1 MNNRRL
7 YYKVLAPFASL
18 IVAGA
23 SQAAEV
29 DTSIID
35 QALNIIDQQN
45 QAAAASQENITRLS
59 NSASTL
65 FEEFKLENDN
75 LEAMLVLNAGLR
87 RQISVQEE
95 NIATIQQSITDVAVV
110 TQEMPLLMSK
120 MLTSVEQFIELDMPF
135 QLEDRRARL
144 AFARDAIDSPDV
156 SVAEKFRQILVLY
169 QTENNYGRTHE
180 TYPTTLNI
188 EGTDRDVDILRVGR
202 IALLYQTKD
211 RTMTGAW
218 DQASRTWVALD
229 PVEYRTCNPASHQ
242 RVQRACVA
250 CHPGSSHRCTGVST
264 VKKIIKFAGISVT
277 GLFLAISSQSYAQQP
292 ASQHWLNC

>member
-1 MNNRRL
+1 M
-7 YYKVLAPFASL
+7 
-18 IVAGA
+18 
-23 SQAAEV
+23 
-29 DTSIID
+29 
-35 QALNIIDQQN
+35 NIIDQQN

-120 MLTSVEQFIELDMPF
+120 MLTSIEQFVELDMPF
-135 QLEDRRARL
+135 LLEERRARL
-144 AFARDAIDSPDV
+144 TFARDAIDSPDV

-169 QTENNYGRTHE
+169 QTENNYGRTHQ
-180 TYPTTLNI
+180 TYPATLNL
-188 EGTDRDVDILRVGR
+188 EGVERDVDILRVGR
-202 IALLYQTKD
+202 IAMVYQTKD

-218 DQASRTWVALD
+218 DQASRSWMALD
-229 PVEYRTCNPASHQ
+229 PVEYRTAI
-242 RVQRACVA
+242 QRAI
-250 CHPGSSHRCTGVST
+250 GVS
-264 VKKIIKFAGISVT
+264 S
-277 GLFLAISSQSYAQQP
+277 GLVSPAIMDLPIVAPESAQ
-292 ASQHWLNC
+292 

>member
-7 YYKVLAPFASL
+7 YYKALAPFASL

-45 QAAAASQENITRLS
+45 QAAAQSQENVTKLS

-87 RQISVQEE
+87 KQISIQEQ
-95 NIATIQQSITDVAVV
+95 NVATIQQSITDVAVV
-110 TQEMPLLMSK
+110 TQEMPMLINK
-120 MLTSVEQFIELDMPF
+120 MLTSIEQFVELDVPF
-135 QLEDRRARL
+135 QVEERRSRL
-144 AFARDAIDSPDV
+144 QFARDAVDSPDV

-169 QTENNYGRTHE
+169 QVENNYGRTYE
-180 TYPTTLNI
+180 TYSTTLNL
-188 EGTDRDVDILRVGR
+188 EGTDRDVDMMRVGR
-202 IALLYQTKD
+202 VALVYQTKD

-218 DQASRTWVALD
+218 DQQSRSWVALD
-229 PVEYRTCNPASHQ
+229 AVQYRTAI
-242 RVQRACVA
+242 QRAIGVTS
-250 CHPGSSHRCTGVST
+250 GLSSPA
-264 VKKIIKFAGISVT
+264 ILDLPIS
-277 GLFLAISSQSYAQQP
+277 APESAQ
-292 ASQHWLNC
+292 

>member
-1 MNNRRL
+1 MNNRRF

-18 IVAGA
+18 MVAGA
-23 SQAAEV
+23 TQAAEV

-35 QALNIIDQQN
+35 QALNLIEQQN
-45 QAAAASQENITRLS
+45 EAAVASQENVTRLS

-87 RQISVQEE
+87 KQISVQEE
-95 NIATIQQSITDVAVV
+95 NIATLQQSITDVAVV
-110 TQEMPLLMSK
+110 TQEMPLLMTK
-120 MLTSVEQFIELDMPF
+120 MLASIEQFVELDLPF
-135 QLEDRRARL
+135 QQEERRARL
-144 AFARDAIDSPDV
+144 QFARDAIDSPDV

-180 TYPTTLNI
+180 TYATTLNL
-188 EGTDRDVDILRVGR
+188 EGVDRDVDILRVGR

-218 DQASRTWVALD
+218 DKAAGAWVTLD
-229 PVEYRTCNPASHQ
+229 PVEYRTA
-242 RVQRACVA
+242 VQRA
-250 CHPGSSHRCTGVST
+250 
-264 VKKIIKFAGISVT
+264 ISVSS
-277 GLFLAISSQSYAQQP
+277 GLVSPSILEIPIVAPESAQ
-292 ASQHWLNC
+292 

>member
-45 QAAAASQENITRLS
+45 QAAAQSQENVTRLS

-87 RQISVQEE
+87 KQISIQEE

-110 TQEMPLLMSK
+110 TQEMPMLINK
-120 MLTSVEQFIELDMPF
+120 MLTSIEQFVELDVPF
-135 QLEDRRARL
+135 QLEERRSRL
-144 AFARDAIDSPDV
+144 QFARDAVDSPDV

-169 QTENNYGRTHE
+169 QVENNYGRTYE
-180 TYPTTLNI
+180 TYSTTLNL
-188 EGTDRDVDILRVGR
+188 EGTDRDVDMMRVGR
-202 IALLYQTKD
+202 IALVYQTKD

-218 DQASRTWVALD
+218 DQQSRSWVELD
-229 PVEYRTCNPASHQ
+229 PTQYRTAI
-242 RVQRACVA
+242 QRAIGVTSGLSSPAILELPIVA
-250 CHPGSSHRCTGVST
+250 PE
-264 VKKIIKFAGISVT
+264 SV
-277 GLFLAISSQSYAQQP
+277 Q
-292 ASQHWLNC
+292 

>member
-7 YYKVLAPFASL
+7 YYKALAPFASL

-45 QAAAASQENITRLS
+45 QAAAQSQENVTRLS
-59 NSASTL
+59 NSTSTL

-87 RQISVQEE
+87 KQISIQEE

-110 TQEMPLLMSK
+110 TQEMPMLINK
-120 MLTSVEQFIELDMPF
+120 MLTSIEQFVELDVPF
-135 QLEDRRARL
+135 QLEERRSRL
-144 AFARDAIDSPDV
+144 QFARDAVDSPDV

-169 QTENNYGRTHE
+169 QVENNYGRTYE
-180 TYPTTLNI
+180 TYATTLNVD
-188 EGTDRDVDILRVGR
+188 GTDRDVDMMRVGR
-202 IALLYQTKD
+202 IALVYQTKD

-218 DQASRTWVALD
+218 DQQSRSWVTLD
-229 PVEYRTCNPASHQ
+229 AAQYRTA
-242 RVQRACVA
+242 VQRAIGVTSGLSSPAILDLPIVA
-250 CHPGSSHRCTGVST
+250 PE
-264 VKKIIKFAGISVT
+264 SV
-277 GLFLAISSQSYAQQP
+277 Q
-292 ASQHWLNC
+292 

>member
-7 YYKVLAPFASL
+7 YYKALAPFASL

-45 QAAAASQENITRLS
+45 QAAAQSQENVTKLS

-65 FEEFKLENDN
+65 FEEFKVENDN

-87 RQISVQEE
+87 KQISIQEQ
-95 NIATIQQSITDVAVV
+95 NVATIQQSITDVAVV
-110 TQEMPLLMSK
+110 TQEMPMLINK
-120 MLTSVEQFIELDMPF
+120 MLTSVEQFVELDIPF
-135 QLEDRRARL
+135 QIEERRSRL
-144 AFARDAIDSPDV
+144 QFARDAVDSPDV

-169 QTENNYGRTHE
+169 QVENNYGRTHE
-180 TYPTTLNI
+180 TYATTLNL
-188 EGTDRDVDILRVGR
+188 EGTDRDVDMLRVGR
-202 IALLYQTKD
+202 IALIYQTKD

-218 DQASRTWVALD
+218 DQQSRQWIALD
-229 PVEYRTCNPASHQ
+229 PVQYRTAI
-242 RVQRACVA
+242 QRA
-250 CHPGSSHRCTGVST
+250 
-264 VKKIIKFAGISVT
+264 ISVSS
-277 GLFLAISSQSYAQQP
+277 GLSSPAILELPIAAPESVQ
-292 ASQHWLNC
+292 